1 MILNCVAYENGRKL
15 ADIDVEA
22 ISDWLQRPDAF
33 VWVALRDPTHEELR
47 TMQEDSAVDLAD
59 ELDPDDQA
67 PARTVG
73 KGHQG
78 FEQVLRRGQITLEL
92 QRLALGL

>member
-47 TMQEDSAVDLAD
+47 TMQEEFDLHDLAVIASRKD
-59 ELDPDDQA
+59 EPLIPLSE
-67 PARTVG
+67 V
-73 KGHQG
+73 KK
-78 FEQVLRRGQITLEL
+78 
-92 QRLALGL
+92 RLKQHA

>member
-1 MILNCVAYENGRKL
+1 MVLRQACWGAGVDHGINARKF
-15 ADIDVEA
+15 
-22 ISDWLQRPDAF
+22 RNRGYDA
-33 VWVALRDPTHEELR
+33 VNRYTH
-47 TMQEDSAVDLAD
+47 DSPRII
-59 ELDPDDQA
+59 DPDDQA

-92 QRLALGL
+92 LRLALGL

>member
-47 TMQEDSAVDLAD
+47 TMQEEFDLHDLAVED
-59 ELDPDDQA
+59 
-67 PARTVG
+67 
-73 KGHQG
+73 
-78 FEQVLRRGQITLEL
+78 
-92 QRLALGL
+92 ALNPTQLPKVEIYGPQLFLVATTAASGEGDGACGD

>member
-47 TMQEDSAVDLAD
+47 TMQEEFDLHDLAVASRHKLAVTPV
-59 ELDPDDQA
+59 ELA
-67 PARTVG
+67 VVTGEAAG
-73 KGHQG
+73 GHDHDH
-78 FEQVLRRGQITLEL
+78 
-92 QRLALGL
+92 